1 MSEKVKLS
9 IGDLKN
15 SSHMF
20 YVEVSSDKRSHYID
34 QFQNEVVLTSH
45 YLPLHSS
52 VKGLEFQ
59 PGSKNFKESIKLSET
74 ILRFPIHSHLDVG
87 ETEIKQTLKIMEKY
101 FQ

>member
-1 MSEKVKLS
+1 
-9 IGDLKN
+9 LKN

-20 YVEVSSDKRSHYID
+20 YVEVSGNKRSHYID
-34 QFQNEVVLTSH
+34 KFHNEVVLTSH

-52 VKGLEFQ
+52 MKGLEFK
-59 PGSKNFKESIKLSET
+59 PGSKNFKESIELSET

-87 ETEIKQTLKIMEKY
+87 ETKVKQILKILEKY